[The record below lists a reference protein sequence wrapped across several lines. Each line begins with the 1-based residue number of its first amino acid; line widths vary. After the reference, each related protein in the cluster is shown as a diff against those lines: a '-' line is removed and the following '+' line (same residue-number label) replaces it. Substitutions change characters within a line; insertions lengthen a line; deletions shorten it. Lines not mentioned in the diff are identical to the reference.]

1 VHELSEAVLEIERH
15 VSESG
20 WDQPARL
27 FALVR
32 TADLLA
38 AEPQLAEQLGP
49 DAARHEL
56 TPVAQDGLPP
66 GAGDLTD
73 ALARIEWPEAVTGC
87 AVAVERV
94 VLPQDAD
101 AGAGTVTAVDVAAAA
116 QDPRRHEVRM
126 VGGVLRDGTRFGAVR
141 LRTHDQDDAV
151 LSGADLVP
159 TLCEVL
165 ALTFAGDSDLPD
177 TSGGT
182 ADEEAPR

>member
-1 VHELSEAVLEIERH
+1 MHALADAVLEIERH

-49 DAARHEL
+49 DAAEM
-56 TPVAQDGLPP
+56 TPVAQEALPP
-66 GAGDLTD
+66 GAEGDGLTD

-87 AVAVERV
+87 ALAVERV
-94 VLPQDAD
+94 VLPGDD
-101 AGAGTVTAVDVAAAA
+101 GSVTADDVAAAA
-116 QDPRRHEVRM
+116 RDARRHEVRM

-141 LRTHDQDDAV
+141 MRTHDEDDAV
-151 LSGADLVP
+151 LTGTDLVP

-165 ALTFAGDSDLPD
+165 ALTFAPD
-177 TSGGT
+177 PAPDGART
-182 ADEEAPR
+182 ADEEGRR